1 MTALRGIQLQ
11 TGYDGP
17 PIISGLDV
25 SIPKGRITSII
36 GPNGCGK
43 STLLKALARL
53 LPLQAGEVL
62 MNGRSLAKLSSRQ
75 IAHEMAI
82 LPQSPLAP
90 PNLTVKELVA
100 YGRYPHQRGFGQLK
114 KKDRE
119 KIGWALE
126 STNLTDLAERR
137 VDALSGGQRQRVW
150 IAMALAQDTE
160 MILLDEPTT
169 YLDLV
174 HQLEVLQLLQ
184 RLNVESART
193 IALVIHEINMAARF
207 SDHIIAMKEGKIIA
221 EGPPVQVI
229 TEDVLRRVFNID
241 AVITQEP
248 HNGSPVCLTY
258 DIAERCESVP

>member
-1 MTALRGIQLQ
+1 MVALQGIQLQ
-11 TGYDGP
+11 VGYDGP
-17 PIISGLDV
+17 PVISGLDV
-25 SIPKGRITSII
+25 SIPKGRITSVI

-53 LPLQAGEVL
+53 LPLQTGEVL
-62 MNGRSLAKLSSRQ
+62 MNGCRLSELSGRQ

-90 PNLTVKELVA
+90 PNLTVRELVA
-100 YGRYPHQRGFGQLK
+100 YGRYPHQGGFGKLR
-114 KKDRE
+114 KKDKE
-119 KIGWALE
+119 KVDLALE
-126 STNLTDLAERR
+126 NISLVDLADRR

-150 IAMALAQDTE
+150 IAMALAQDTD

-184 RLNVESART
+184 RLNTESGRT

-207 SDHIIAMKEGKIIA
+207 SHHIIAMKEGRIIA
-221 EGPPVQVI
+221 EGPPDQVV
-229 TEDVLRRVFNID
+229 TEDVLRHVFNID
-241 AVITQEP
+241 AVIALEP

-258 DIAERCESVP
+258 DIAQGPEP